1 MHGVRSFEP
10 LFFIA
15 FWLSLPAQAQV
26 YRLADLNT
34 EQIRALNPMKTAAI
48 IPGGILEE
56 HGPYLPSY
64 SDGFFAEAYSRE
76 LANAIVS
83 RPGWTVLMFPQI
95 PLGGPPIVLTRGQP
109 VEIEVVNRLKDPTA
123 IHWHG
128 IELESYYDGVPGWSG
143 AGTKIT
149 PPIAPGTSCVARMT
163 PPSAGTFIY
172 HTHWHDQF
180 QLINGIYGQLI
191 VLPPGEQLVELP
203 RNPLQFFR

>member
-1 MHGVRSFEP
+1 MHGVRSFAP

-34 EQIRALNPMKTAAI
+34 EQIRALNPMKTAVI
-48 IPGGILEE
+48 ISGGILEE

-95 PLGGPPIVLTRGQP
+95 PLGVGGANSLGGKDVFPGSYTV
-109 VEIEVVNRLKDPTA
+109 RLSTLRAVYMDLAST
-123 IHWHG
+123 
-128 IELESYYDGVPGWSG
+128 L
-143 AGTKIT
+143 
-149 PPIAPGTSCVARMT
+149 
-163 PPSAGTFIY
+163 
-172 HTHWHDQF
+172 
-180 QLINGIYGQLI
+180 
-191 VLPPGEQLVELP
+191 GEQGSRWIFVIFMHDGPENHLALEQASDYFHDVYGGTMVHLYDLKP
-203 RNPLQFFR
+203 IHD